1 MGRWDLHVG
10 RARVFLSALVLGF
23 VVLNSSMPA
32 AGATAAGFS
41 LLSSQTSPVTG
52 AVTISAPDVRPEPGL
67 VGVQFKIDGYVLNAL
82 TTTSPFEVIWSAASA
97 TNGDHTITAEVRLT
111 SGVVIESA
119 PLLLTVGN
127 PTTFNRLLHVDAGAG
142 NDGNTGLR
150 ATAAVQSLAR
160 VASLAQAG
168 DTVVLRGTFTGQDLM
183 PMASGTAAKPIIF
196 TSDPGQP
203 AVLQG
208 GSLKLVGLHHVVVER
223 LAILNGPIVLNGSN
237 NNVFRDCQVSNVGNG
252 SGQWGHAFR
261 MTNSSDNLIE
271 RCTITDIG
279 NEAEN
284 TGDSIWIDNGS
295 SRNRILNNTLR
306 NGGHTLMNIGGD
318 RPGEAEVGDNV
329 IAGNTLI
336 NPWTTPLILAWMTRR
351 TLVENN
357 RISLGA
363 TNGVNWPRAGI
374 QLQSNDNIIRY
385 NEIFDNAAAG
395 IMIQGFVYNG
405 NIPQDSIGN
414 QIYNNVFYN
423 NNRIQDFVNNAGAL
437 HFRISNGRTITQNVI
452 ENNIF
457 FRNGGFQ
464 YQGNTYTIT
473 INHYDNGSAWPEGNL
488 NGNVIKNNIF
498 LRQPGSAG
506 TPLVLHIRNSAQGGN
521 VSYTLP
527 GFQQISSAAFAN
539 FESDPMFTDE
549 ANRAFTLRSGSPAI
563 DRGVAIP
570 GVAYLGTA
578 PDLGANEYDGGGGP
592 PADTIPPTVA
602 VTAPSVGQTVSG
614 MVTIRASASD
624 NVGVTRIDYLQD
636 GQVLGVLSPPALTFS
651 WDTAAVSN
659 GPHTLTARG
668 YDAAG
673 NVGTSVPVAVTV
685 ANADTTKPTV
695 AITTPTTNPTYS
707 TSSSSLTL
715 GGTASDNV
723 GVTQVTWTNSRGGSG
738 TTTGTTSWTASGIV
752 LQAGSNVLTVTAR
765 DAASNTTTAS
775 MTVTFTDTTTPT
787 VTITTPTGNPTYTTG
802 NSSLTLGGTASDNV
816 GVTQV
821 TWTNSSGGS
830 GTATGTT
837 SWTASGIALQLGSNV
852 LTVTARD
859 AAGNTATDTLTVTRS
874 DSTPPTV
881 TITVPTASPAYTT
894 STPAL
899 TLGGT
904 ATDNLGVTQVTWV
917 NNRGGSGTATGTTS
931 WTAGGITLQTGANVL
946 TVTARDA
953 AGNTATASM
962 TVTLS
967 GTLPFTDDPLA
978 AQSTSIKA
986 VHVTELRA
994 TIDSV
999 RVARGLGTFAWT
1011 DSTLTPGIT
1020 PVKAVHLTQLRT
1032 ALNQAYQAA
1041 GRTAPTYT
1049 DPTGPT
1055 VIKALHLNELRA
1067 AASAL

>member
-1 MGRWDLHVG
+1 MGRWDLHIG

-23 VVLNSSMPA
+23 VVLNSSMP
-32 AGATAAGFS
+32 
-41 LLSSQTSPVTG
+41 
-52 AVTISAPDVRPEPGL
+52 
-67 VGVQFKIDGYVLNAL
+67 
-82 TTTSPFEVIWSAASA
+82 
-97 TNGDHTITAEVRLT
+97 
-111 SGVVIESA
+111 
-119 PLLLTVGN
+119 
-127 PTTFNRLLHVDAGAG
+127 
-142 NDGNTGLR
+142 
-150 ATAAVQSLAR
+150 AAVQSLAR

-363 TNGVNWPRAGI
+363 MNGVNWPRAGI

-549 ANRAFTLRSGSPAI
+549 ANRAFTLRSGSAAI
-563 DRGVAIP
+563 DRGVASP
-570 GVAYLGTA
+570 GVAYLGAA
-578 PDLGANEYDGGGGP
+578 PDLGANEYDGGGP
-592 PADTIPPTVA
+592 PTDTIPPTVA

-685 ANADTTKPTV
+685 ANADTTKPTA

-738 TTTGTTSWTASGIV
+738 T
-752 LQAGSNVLTVTAR
+752 
-765 DAASNTTTAS
+765 
-775 MTVTFTDTTTPT
+775 
-787 VTITTPTGNPTYTTG
+787 
-802 NSSLTLGGTASDNV
+802 
-816 GVTQV
+816 
-821 TWTNSSGGS
+821 
-830 GTATGTT
+830 ATGTT
-837 SWTASGIALQLGSNV
+837 SWTASGIKLKPGTNV
-852 LTVTARD
+852 LTVSARD
-859 AAGNTATDTLTVTRS
+859 AAGNIATATLTVT
-874 DSTPPTV
+874 
-881 TITVPTASPAYTT
+881 
-894 STPAL
+894 
-899 TLGGT
+899 
-904 ATDNLGVTQVTWV
+904 
-917 NNRGGSGTATGTTS
+917 
-931 WTAGGITLQTGANVL
+931 
-946 TVTARDA
+946 
-953 AGNTATASM
+953 
-962 TVTLS
+962 LS
-967 GTLPFTDDPLA
+967 FKFSDDPLA
-978 AQSTSIKA
+978 PGSTPIKA
-986 VHVTELRA
+986 MHLTELRTATDSVAAAFGLATFNWTDPTLTPGLTNAKVVHLTELRA
-994 TIDSV
+994 
-999 RVARGLGTFAWT
+999 AM
-1011 DSTLTPGIT
+1011 
-1020 PVKAVHLTQLRT
+1020 
-1032 ALNQAYQAA
+1032 
-1041 GRTAPTYT
+1041 
-1049 DPTGPT
+1049 
-1055 VIKALHLNELRA
+1055 
-1067 AASAL
+1067 

>member
-23 VVLNSSMPA
+23 VLSSSMPA

-52 AVTISAPDVRPEPGL
+52 AVTISAPDVLPEPGL

-97 TNGDHTITAEVRLT
+97 TNGDHTITAEVRLS

-284 TGDSIWIDNGS
+284 TRDSIWIDNGP

-351 TLVENN
+351 TL
-357 RISLGA
+357 
-363 TNGVNWPRAGI
+363 
-374 QLQSNDNIIRY
+374 
-385 NEIFDNAAAG
+385 
-395 IMIQGFVYNG
+395 
-405 NIPQDSIGN
+405 
-414 QIYNNVFYN
+414 
-423 NNRIQDFVNNAGAL
+423 
-437 HFRISNGRTITQNVI
+437 TQNVI

-506 TPLVLHIRNSAQGGN
+506 TPLVLHIRNAAQGGN

-527 GFQQISSAAFAN
+527 
-539 FESDPMFTDE
+539 
-549 ANRAFTLRSGSPAI
+549 
-563 DRGVAIP
+563 
-570 GVAYLGTA
+570 
-578 PDLGANEYDGGGGP
+578 
-592 PADTIPPTVA
+592 
-602 VTAPSVGQTVSG
+602 
-614 MVTIRASASD
+614 
-624 NVGVTRIDYLQD
+624 
-636 GQVLGVLSPPALTFS
+636 
-651 WDTAAVSN
+651 
-659 GPHTLTARG
+659 
-668 YDAAG
+668 
-673 NVGTSVPVAVTV
+673 
-685 ANADTTKPTV
+685 
-695 AITTPTTNPTYS
+695 
-707 TSSSSLTL
+707 
-715 GGTASDNV
+715 
-723 GVTQVTWTNSRGGSG
+723 
-738 TTTGTTSWTASGIV
+738 
-752 LQAGSNVLTVTAR
+752 
-765 DAASNTTTAS
+765 
-775 MTVTFTDTTTPT
+775 
-787 VTITTPTGNPTYTTG
+787 
-802 NSSLTLGGTASDNV
+802 
-816 GVTQV
+816 
-821 TWTNSSGGS
+821 
-830 GTATGTT
+830 
-837 SWTASGIALQLGSNV
+837 
-852 LTVTARD
+852 
-859 AAGNTATDTLTVTRS
+859 
-874 DSTPPTV
+874 
-881 TITVPTASPAYTT
+881 
-894 STPAL
+894 
-899 TLGGT
+899 
-904 ATDNLGVTQVTWV
+904 
-917 NNRGGSGTATGTTS
+917 
-931 WTAGGITLQTGANVL
+931 
-946 TVTARDA
+946 
-953 AGNTATASM
+953 
-962 TVTLS
+962 
-967 GTLPFTDDPLA
+967 
-978 AQSTSIKA
+978 
-986 VHVTELRA
+986 
-994 TIDSV
+994 
-999 RVARGLGTFAWT
+999 
-1011 DSTLTPGIT
+1011 
-1020 PVKAVHLTQLRT
+1020 
-1032 ALNQAYQAA
+1032 
-1041 GRTAPTYT
+1041 
-1049 DPTGPT
+1049 
-1055 VIKALHLNELRA
+1055 
-1067 AASAL
+1067 